1 MRTMRV
7 SMRVELL
14 LELRNE
20 RERVRVIQRVDQPYP
35 ELGMAHPTEDTRRAD
50 LPSHWGWAEH
60 ATRQEPLASIEEPLP
75 TRTQTILSHRVPENV
90 RRAINGDV
98 TDASPSSRKCGIELK
113 LKL

>member
-1 MRTMRV
+1 MMLP
-7 SMRVELL
+7 MRVELL

-20 RERVRVIQRVDQPYP
+20 RERVRVIQRVDQPHP
-35 ELGMAHPTEDTRRAD
+35 ELGTAHPDEDTRRAD
-50 LPSHWGWAEH
+50 LPALWGLVEH
-60 ATRQEPLASIEEPLP
+60 QARQERPAAIEEPLP

-98 TDASPSSRKCGIELK
+98 TDASPSSRKHGIELD

>member
-1 MRTMRV
+1 MKLP
-7 SMRVELL
+7 MRVELL

-20 RERVRVIQRVDQPYP
+20 RERVRVIQRVDQPHP

-50 LPSHWGWAEH
+50 LPSHWGWDVH
-60 ATRQEPLASIEEPLP
+60 AVRQEPPAAIEEPLP
-75 TRTQTILSHRVPENV
+75 TRTQTILSHRVPDNV
-90 RRAINGDV
+90 RRAINGDI